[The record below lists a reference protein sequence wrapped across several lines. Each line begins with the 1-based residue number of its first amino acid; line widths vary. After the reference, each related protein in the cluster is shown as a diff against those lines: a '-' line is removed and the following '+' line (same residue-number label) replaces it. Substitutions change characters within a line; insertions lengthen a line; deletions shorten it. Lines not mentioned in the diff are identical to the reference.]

1 MIFKVPTCII
11 VYLYTY
17 PLKKLFLENCSKKI
31 FHNLVDTLEKKL
43 RHGSCQ
49 TPTQQTTHT
58 TPRHAQTDERVARTH
73 AKKTPKYC
81 WRFRPF
87 KTPSEFTKYRACD
100 GKFPPKPPLKSRRL
114 PTRWKCHACHTDA
127 KVSGVLRLSRQ
138 ATFQTSKCP
147 ENTTPATEMDIA
159 QKSSA
164 ARR

>member
-31 FHNLVDTLEKKL
+31 FHNLVDALEKKL

-100 GKFPPKPPLKSRRL
+100 GKFPPKPPLKSS
-114 PTRWKCHACHTDA
+114 HACQRA
-127 KVSGVLRLSRQ
+127 GN
-138 ATFQTSKCP
+138 A
-147 ENTTPATEMDIA
+147 TPATRM
-159 QKSSA
+159 QKCPVSCACHVKRRSRPQNVPKTQLQRRKWT